1 MALILGAIPK
11 AISSDDEKY
20 KYQFSKEPWVLK
32 NEYIN
37 IDLIQ
42 DHLPSFNY
50 FFTQCELLEESCSE
64 KVFNHVLSKPNLFE
78 SKNAKN
84 LVRAGVP
91 PKYLHDFLLKLFNLS
106 DIKDDNYK
114 SQYEFTFKTH
124 DPKNLDDFVPFFTG
138 FKTFKESLP
147 IHYLNEKGLLVVK
160 EILWMINN
168 TYSNI
173 EFSPIIIQLI
183 SIILIFCNKY
193 ETYEIMLKI
202 LEQDY
207 NLKETSKIR
216 WRLRFNYNDNIKIIT
231 SITECLR
238 EISTISGK
246 ELFEHFQKIHFRPE
260 QLYEDL
266 CFGFFYK
273 HFNFYG
279 MIRLLPFFLLEGV
292 KSIYRLIYAIEKIT
306 KEELEAITQKDKI
319 IKKTRELCN
328 MLENISD
335 LFEISYTFNLTRNNN
350 KYDFQTPPEDKPFIN
365 KRNQYYLPKV
375 IGEGKILTDWE
386 IVHLWEVLPFE
397 FTILDMKLI
406 FKGEKDGYN
415 LKNILQ
421 LEETY
426 SKESNIL
433 FLIETNDDE
442 QFGFSMNHL
451 TMHTDNKFYRPS
463 SSVLISIKPKLKV
476 YTPNNDS
483 EEIIFIDTK
492 TLIFGNGPNG
502 PAIHLDNNLVEG
514 DSYEGGCFN
523 NPSLVGSNNHFKIKK
538 IEIYKL
544 E

>member
-1 MALILGAIPK
+1 MQNYKK
-11 AISSDDEKY
+11 AKTTEDEKFKY
-20 KYQFSKEPWVLK
+20 KFSQESWVQK

-42 DHLPSFNY
+42 DHLPSFEY
-50 FFTQCELLEESCSE
+50 FFNQCELLEESCSE

-106 DIKDDNYK
+106 DIKENNYK
-114 SQYEFTFKTH
+114 TQYEYTFKTH

-168 TYSNI
+168 TYANI

-183 SIILIFCNKY
+183 SIILVFCNKY
-193 ETYEIMLKI
+193 ETYEIMCKL

-216 WRLRFNYNDNIKIIT
+216 WRLRFNYDDNISIIT
-231 SITECLR
+231 SISECLR
-238 EISTISGK
+238 EISTATCK
-246 ELFEHFQKIHFRPE
+246 ELFESFQKIHFRIE

-279 MIRLLPFFLLEGV
+279 MIRLLPFFLLEGI
-292 KSIYRLIYAIEKIT
+292 KSIYRLIYAIEKVL
-306 KEELEAITQKDKI
+306 KEELETVTQRDKV
-319 IKKTRELCN
+319 IKKVRDLCN
-328 MLENISD
+328 SLENISD
-335 LFEISYTFNLTRNNN
+335 LFEISYTFKLTRNNN
-350 KYDFQTPPEDKPFIN
+350 KYDFQEPPKDKPFIN
-365 KRNQYYLPKV
+365 KRNQFYLPK
-375 IGEGKILTDWE
+375 ITGEGKILTDWE
-386 IVHLWEVLPFE
+386 MIHLWEILPFE

-406 FKGEKDGYN
+406 FQGEKDGYN
-415 LKNILQ
+415 LKNIIN
-421 LEETY
+421 LEEIY
-426 SKESNIL
+426 SKNSNIL
-433 FLIETNDDE
+433 FLIETYEDE
-442 QFGFSMNHL
+442 KFGFAMNHL
-451 TMHTDNKFYRPS
+451 TMHTDNKFLRPGTS
-463 SSVLISIKPKLKV
+463 ILISIKPKLKV
-476 YTPNNDS
+476 YNPNNDS
-483 EEIIFIDTK
+483 EEIIYIDSK
-492 TLIFGNGPNG
+492 SLIFGNGPNG
-502 PAIHLDNNLVEG
+502 PAIHLNAELVEG
-514 DSYEGGCFN
+514 DSYGGGCFN
-523 NPSLVGSNNHFKIKK
+523 NPSLVGTNNHFKIKK
-538 IEIYKL
+538 IEIFKL

>member
-1 MALILGAIPK
+1 MNNYKK
-11 AISSDDEKY
+11 AKFSDDEKY
-20 KYQFSKEPWVLK
+20 KYQFSQEPWVIN

-37 IDLIQ
+37 IDLVQ

-50 FFTQCELLEESCSE
+50 FFTQCEQLEESCSE

-106 DIKDDNYK
+106 DIKQNNYK
-114 SQYEFTFKTH
+114 SQYEYTFKTH

-147 IHYLNEKGLLVVK
+147 IHYLNENGLLVVK

-168 TYSNI
+168 TYANI
-173 EFSPIIIQLI
+173 EFSPIIIQLV
-183 SIILIFCNKY
+183 SIILVFCNKY
-193 ETYEIMLKI
+193 ETYEIMCKL

-231 SITECLR
+231 SISECLR
-238 EISTISGK
+238 EISTISCK
-246 ELFEHFQKIHFRPE
+246 ALFEHFLKIHFRPE

-279 MIRLLPFFLLEGV
+279 MIRLLPFFLLEGI
-292 KSIYRLIYAIEKIT
+292 KSVYRLIYAIEKVT
-306 KEELEAITQKDKI
+306 KEELESISQKDKI
-319 IKKTRELCN
+319 IKKARELCN
-328 MLENISD
+328 SLENIND
-335 LFEISYTFNLTRNNN
+335 LFEISYTFKLTRNNN
-350 KYDFQTPPEDKPFIN
+350 KYDFQKPPEEKPFIN

-375 IGEGKILTDWE
+375 TGEGKILTDWE
-386 IVHLWEVLPFE
+386 IIHLWELLPYE

-406 FKGEKDGYN
+406 FQGEKDGYN

-421 LEETY
+421 LEEVY
-426 SKESNIL
+426 SKHSNIL
-433 FLIETNDDE
+433 FLIETYEDE
-442 QFGFSMNHL
+442 KFGFVMNHL
-451 TMHTDNKFYRPS
+451 TMHTDNKYLRPGTS
-463 SSVLISIKPKLKV
+463 ILISIKPEMKM
-476 YTPNNDS
+476 YSPQNDS

-502 PAIHLDNNLVEG
+502 PAIHLSDDLVEG

-523 NPSLVGSNNHFKIKK
+523 NPSLVKTKNHFKIKK
-538 IEIYKL
+538 IEIFKL

>member
-1 MALILGAIPK
+1 MKNYKK
-11 AISSDDEKY
+11 AKTTEDEKFKY
-20 KYQFSKEPWVLK
+20 KFSQESWVQK
-32 NEYIN
+32 NDYIN

-42 DHLPSFNY
+42 DHLPSFEY
-50 FFTQCELLEESCSE
+50 FFNQCEQLEESCSE

-106 DIKDDNYK
+106 DITENNYK
-114 SQYEFTFKTH
+114 TQYEYTFKTH

-168 TYSNI
+168 TYANI

-183 SIILIFCNKY
+183 SIILVFCNKY
-193 ETYEIMLKI
+193 ETYEIMCKL

-216 WRLRFNYNDNIKIIT
+216 WRLRFNYDDNISIIT
-231 SITECLR
+231 SISECLR
-238 EISTISGK
+238 EISTATCK
-246 ELFEHFQKIHFRPE
+246 ELFESFQKIHFRIE

-292 KSIYRLIYAIEKIT
+292 KSIYRLIYAIEKVL
-306 KEELEAITQKDKI
+306 KEELETVTQRDKV
-319 IKKTRELCN
+319 IKRTRDLCN
-328 MLENISD
+328 SLENISD
-335 LFEISYTFNLTRNNN
+335 LFEISYTFKLTRNNN
-350 KYDFQTPPEDKPFIN
+350 KYDFQEPPKDKPFIN
-365 KRNQYYLPKV
+365 KRNQFYLPK
-375 IGEGKILTDWE
+375 ITGEGKILTDWE
-386 IVHLWEVLPFE
+386 TIHLWELLPFE

-406 FKGEKDGYN
+406 FQGEKDGYN
-415 LKNILQ
+415 LKNIIS
-421 LEETY
+421 LEEIY
-426 SKESNIL
+426 SKNSNIL
-433 FLIETNDDE
+433 FLVETYEDE
-442 QFGFSMNHL
+442 KFGFAMNHL
-451 TMHTDNKFYRPS
+451 TMHTDNKFLRPGTS
-463 SSVLISIKPKLKV
+463 MLISIKPKLKV
-476 YTPNNDS
+476 YNPNTDS
-483 EEIIFIDTK
+483 EEIIYIDSK
-492 TLIFGNGPNG
+492 SLIFGNGPNG
-502 PAIHLDNNLVEG
+502 PAIHLNADLVEG
-514 DSYEGGCFN
+514 DSYGGGCFN
-523 NPSLVGSNNHFKIKK
+523 NPSLVGTNNHFKIKK
-538 IEIYKL
+538 IEIFKL

>member
-1 MALILGAIPK
+1 MMNYKK
-11 AISSDDEKY
+11 AKFSDDEKF
-20 KYQFSKEPWVLK
+20 KYQFSQEPWVIN

-50 FFTQCELLEESCSE
+50 FFTQCEKLEESCSE

-91 PKYLHDFLLKLFNLS
+91 PKYLHDFLLKLFNLTN
-106 DIKDDNYK
+106 IKESNYTN
-114 SQYEFTFKTH
+114 QYEYTFKTH

-147 IHYLNEKGLLVVK
+147 IHYLNESGLLVVK
-160 EILWMINN
+160 ELLWMINN
-168 TYSNI
+168 TYANI

-183 SIILIFCNKY
+183 SIILVFCNKY
-193 ETYEIMLKI
+193 ETYEIMCKL

-231 SITECLR
+231 SLSECLR
-238 EISTISGK
+238 EISTISCK

-292 KSIYRLIYAIEKIT
+292 KSFYRLIYAIEKVA
-306 KEELEAITQKDKI
+306 KEELETISQKDKV
-319 IKKTRELCN
+319 IKKARELCN
-328 MLENISD
+328 SLDNISD
-335 LFEISYTFNLTRNNN
+335 LFEISYTFKLTRNNN
-350 KYDFQTPPEDKPFIN
+350 KYDFQKPPEDKPFIN

-375 IGEGKILTDWE
+375 TGEGKILNDWE
-386 IVHLWEVLPFE
+386 IVHLWEMLPYE

-406 FKGEKDGYN
+406 YQGEKDGYN
-415 LKNILQ
+415 LKNILA
-421 LEETY
+421 LEEIYT
-426 SKESNIL
+426 KTSNIL
-433 FLIETNDDE
+433 FLIETYEDE
-442 QFGFSMNHL
+442 IFGFAMNHL
-451 TMHTDNKFYRPS
+451 TMHTDNKYYRPGTS
-463 SSVLISIKPKLKV
+463 ILISIKPEMKL
-476 YTPNNDS
+476 YSPNNDS
-483 EEIIFIDTK
+483 EEIFFFDTK
-492 TLIFGNGPNG
+492 SLIFGNGPNG
-502 PAIHLDNNLVEG
+502 PAIHLNEDLVEG

-523 NPSLVGSNNHFKIKK
+523 NPSLVKTKNHFKIQK

>member
-1 MALILGAIPK
+1 MQNYKK
-11 AISSDDEKY
+11 AKTTEDEKFKY
-20 KYQFSKEPWVLK
+20 KFSQESWVQK

-42 DHLPSFNY
+42 DHLPSFEY
-50 FFTQCELLEESCSE
+50 FFNQCDLLEESCSE

-106 DIKDDNYK
+106 DIKENNYK
-114 SQYEFTFKTH
+114 TQYEYTFKTH

-168 TYSNI
+168 TYANI

-183 SIILIFCNKY
+183 SIILVFCNKY
-193 ETYEIMLKI
+193 ETYEIMCKL

-216 WRLRFNYNDNIKIIT
+216 WRLRFNYDDNISIIT
-231 SITECLR
+231 SISECLR
-238 EISTISGK
+238 EISTATCK
-246 ELFEHFQKIHFRPE
+246 ELFESFQKIHFRIE

-279 MIRLLPFFLLEGV
+279 MIRLLPFFLLEGI
-292 KSIYRLIYAIEKIT
+292 KSIYRLIYAIEKVL
-306 KEELEAITQKDKI
+306 KEELETVTQRDKV
-319 IKKTRELCN
+319 IKKVRDLCN
-328 MLENISD
+328 SLENISD
-335 LFEISYTFNLTRNNN
+335 LFEISYTFKLTRNNN
-350 KYDFQTPPEDKPFIN
+350 KYDFQEPPKDKPFIN
-365 KRNQYYLPKV
+365 KRNQFYLPK
-375 IGEGKILTDWE
+375 ITGEGKILTDWE
-386 IVHLWEVLPFE
+386 MIHLWELLPFE

-406 FKGEKDGYN
+406 FQGEKDGYN
-415 LKNILQ
+415 LKNIIN
-421 LEETY
+421 LEEIY
-426 SKESNIL
+426 SKNSNIL
-433 FLIETNDDE
+433 FLIETYEDE
-442 QFGFSMNHL
+442 KFGFAMNHL
-451 TMHTDNKFYRPS
+451 TMHTDNKYLRPGTS
-463 SSVLISIKPKLKV
+463 LLISIKPKLKV
-476 YTPNNDS
+476 YNPSNDS
-483 EEIIFIDTK
+483 EEIIYIDSK
-492 TLIFGNGPNG
+492 SLIFGNGPNG
-502 PAIHLDNNLVEG
+502 PAIHLNAELVEG
-514 DSYEGGCFN
+514 DSYGGGCFN
-523 NPSLVGSNNHFKIKK
+523 NPSLVGTNNHFKIKK
-538 IEIYKL
+538 IEIFKL

>member
-1 MALILGAIPK
+1 MQNYKK
-11 AISSDDEKY
+11 AKTTEDEKFKY
-20 KYQFSKEPWVLK
+20 KFSQESWVQK

-42 DHLPSFNY
+42 DHLPSFEY
-50 FFTQCELLEESCSE
+50 FFNQCELLEESCSE

-106 DIKDDNYK
+106 DIKENNYK
-114 SQYEFTFKTH
+114 TQYEYTFKTH

-168 TYSNI
+168 TYANI

-183 SIILIFCNKY
+183 SIILVFCNKY
-193 ETYEIMLKI
+193 ETYEIMCKL

-216 WRLRFNYNDNIKIIT
+216 WRLRFNYDDNISIIT
-231 SITECLR
+231 SISECLR
-238 EISTISGK
+238 EISTATCK
-246 ELFEHFQKIHFRPE
+246 ELFESFQKIHFRIE

-279 MIRLLPFFLLEGV
+279 MIRLLPFFLLEGI
-292 KSIYRLIYAIEKIT
+292 KSIYRLIYAIEKVL
-306 KEELEAITQKDKI
+306 KEELETVTQRDKV
-319 IKKTRELCN
+319 IKKVRDLCN
-328 MLENISD
+328 SLENISD
-335 LFEISYTFNLTRNNN
+335 LFEISYTFKLTRNNN
-350 KYDFQTPPEDKPFIN
+350 KYDFQEPPKDKPFIN
-365 KRNQYYLPKV
+365 KRNQFYLPK
-375 IGEGKILTDWE
+375 ITGEGKILTDWE
-386 IVHLWEVLPFE
+386 TIHLWELLPFE

-406 FKGEKDGYN
+406 FQGEKDGYN
-415 LKNILQ
+415 LKNIIN
-421 LEETY
+421 LEEIY
-426 SKESNIL
+426 SKNSNIL
-433 FLIETNDDE
+433 FLIETYEDE
-442 QFGFSMNHL
+442 KFGFAMNHL
-451 TMHTDNKFYRPS
+451 TMHTDNKFLRPGTS
-463 SSVLISIKPKLKV
+463 ILISIKPKLKV
-476 YTPNNDS
+476 YNPNNDS
-483 EEIIFIDTK
+483 EEIIYIDSK
-492 TLIFGNGPNG
+492 SLIFGNGPNG
-502 PAIHLDNNLVEG
+502 PAIHLNAELVEG
-514 DSYEGGCFN
+514 DSYGGGCFN
-523 NPSLVGSNNHFKIKK
+523 NPSLVGTNNHFKIKK
-538 IEIYKL
+538 IEIFKL

>member
-1 MALILGAIPK
+1 MNNYKK
-11 AISSDDEKY
+11 AKFSDDEKY
-20 KYQFSKEPWVLK
+20 KYQFSQESWVIN

-50 FFTQCELLEESCSE
+50 FFTQCEQLEESCSE

-106 DIKDDNYK
+106 DIKENNYK
-114 SQYEFTFKTH
+114 AQYEYTLKTH
-124 DPKNLDDFVPFFTG
+124 DPKNLDDFIPFFTG

-147 IHYLNEKGLLVVK
+147 VHYLNENGLLVVK

-183 SIILIFCNKY
+183 SFILVFCNKY
-193 ETYEIMLKI
+193 ETYEIISKI

-207 NLKETSKIR
+207 NIKETSKIR

-279 MIRLLPFFLLEGV
+279 MVRLLPFFLLEGI
-292 KSIYRLIYAIEKIT
+292 KSVYRLIYAIEKVL

-319 IKKTRELCN
+319 IQKTRELCN
-328 MLENISD
+328 MLENITD
-335 LFEISYTFNLTRNNN
+335 LFEISYTFKLTRNNN
-350 KYDFQTPPEDKPFIN
+350 KYDFQKPPEDQPFTN

-375 IGEGKILTDWE
+375 VGEGNILTDWE
-386 IVHLWEVLPFE
+386 IVHLWEVLPYE
-397 FTILDMKLI
+397 FAILDMKLI
-406 FKGEKDGYN
+406 FQGEKDGYN

-426 SKESNIL
+426 SKVSNIL
-433 FLIETNDDE
+433 FLIETNEDE
-442 QFGFSMNHL
+442 KFGFAMNRL
-451 TMHTDNKFYRPS
+451 TIHTDNKFYRPNTS
-463 SSVLISIKPKLKV
+463 ILISIKPHLKT
-476 YTPNNDS
+476 YSPNNDS
-483 EEIIFIDTK
+483 DEIIYIDTK

-523 NPSLVGSNNHFKIKK
+523 NPSLVGTNNHFKIKK
-538 IEIYKL
+538 IELYKL

>member
-1 MALILGAIPK
+1 MNYKK
-11 AISSDDEKY
+11 AKSSDDEKY
-20 KYQFSKEPWVLK
+20 KYQFSQEVWVLK
-32 NEYIN
+32 NEYID

-42 DHLPSFNY
+42 DNLPSFQY
-50 FFTQCELLEESCSE
+50 FFTQCEQLEESCSE

-78 SKNAKN
+78 SKNAKS
-84 LVRAGVP
+84 LARSGVP

-106 DIKDDNYK
+106 DIKSNNY
-114 SQYEFTFKTH
+114 SNQYKYTFKTH

-147 IHYLNEKGLLVVK
+147 IHYLNESGLLVVK

-168 TYSNI
+168 TYANI

-183 SIILIFCNKY
+183 SLILVFCNKY
-193 ETYEIMLKI
+193 ETYEIMCKI

-231 SITECLR
+231 SISECLR
-238 EISTISGK
+238 EISTVSCK
-246 ELFEHFQKIHFRPE
+246 ELFDHFQKIHFRPE

-279 MIRLLPFFLLEGV
+279 MIRLLPFFLLEGI
-292 KSIYRLIYAIEKIT
+292 KSVYRLIYAIEKVV
-306 KEELEAITQKDKI
+306 KDELENITQKDKI
-319 IKKTRELCN
+319 IKKTRELCKS
-328 MLENISD
+328 LENIQD

-350 KYDFQTPPEDKPFIN
+350 KYDFQKPPEDKPFSD
-365 KRNQYYLPKV
+365 KRNQYYLPKI
-375 IGEGKILTDWE
+375 IGDGNILTDWE
-386 IVHLWEVLPFE
+386 TIHLWEVLPYE

-406 FKGEKDGYN
+406 FKGEKDGYS
-415 LKNILQ
+415 LKNILH
-421 LEETY
+421 LEEIY
-426 SKESNIL
+426 SKNSNIL
-433 FLIETNDDE
+433 FLIETSEDE
-442 QFGFSMNHL
+442 KFGFAMNYL
-451 TMHTDNKFYRPS
+451 TMHTDNKFVRPGTS
-463 SSVLISIKPKLKV
+463 ILVSIKPKMNI

-483 EEIIFIDTK
+483 DEIIYIDSK
-492 TLIFGNGPNG
+492 ALIFGNGPNG
-502 PAIHLDNNLVEG
+502 PAIHLDSDLVGG

-523 NPSLVGSNNHFKIKK
+523 NPCLIKKTNHFKIKK

>member
-1 MALILGAIPK
+1 MQNYKK
-11 AISSDDEKY
+11 AKTTEDEKFKY
-20 KYQFSKEPWVLK
+20 KFSQESWVQK

-42 DHLPSFNY
+42 DHLPSFEY
-50 FFTQCELLEESCSE
+50 FFNQCDLLEESCSE

-106 DIKDDNYK
+106 DIKENNYK
-114 SQYEFTFKTH
+114 TQYEYTFKTH

-168 TYSNI
+168 TYANI

-183 SIILIFCNKY
+183 SIILVFCNKY
-193 ETYEIMLKI
+193 ETYEIMCKL

-216 WRLRFNYNDNIKIIT
+216 WRLRFNYDDNISIIT
-231 SITECLR
+231 SISECLR
-238 EISTISGK
+238 EISTATCK
-246 ELFEHFQKIHFRPE
+246 ELFESFQKIHFRIE

-279 MIRLLPFFLLEGV
+279 MIRLLPFFLLEGI
-292 KSIYRLIYAIEKIT
+292 KSIYRLIYAIEKVL
-306 KEELEAITQKDKI
+306 KEELETVTQRDKV
-319 IKKTRELCN
+319 IKKVRDLCN
-328 MLENISD
+328 SLENISD
-335 LFEISYTFNLTRNNN
+335 LFEISYTFKLTRNNN
-350 KYDFQTPPEDKPFIN
+350 KYDFQEPPKDKPFIN
-365 KRNQYYLPKV
+365 KRNQFYLPK
-375 IGEGKILTDWE
+375 ITGEGKILTDWE
-386 IVHLWEVLPFE
+386 TIHLWELLPFE

-406 FKGEKDGYN
+406 FQGEKDGYN
-415 LKNILQ
+415 LKNIIN
-421 LEETY
+421 LEEIY
-426 SKESNIL
+426 SKNSNIL
-433 FLIETNDDE
+433 FLIETYEDE
-442 QFGFSMNHL
+442 KFGFAMNHL
-451 TMHTDNKFYRPS
+451 TMHTDNKFLRPGTS
-463 SSVLISIKPKLKV
+463 ILISIKPKLKV
-476 YTPNNDS
+476 YNPNNDS
-483 EEIIFIDTK
+483 EEIIYIDSK
-492 TLIFGNGPNG
+492 SLIFGNGPNG
-502 PAIHLDNNLVEG
+502 PAIHLNAELVEG
-514 DSYEGGCFN
+514 DSYGGGCFN
-523 NPSLVGSNNHFKIKK
+523 NPSLVGTNNHFKIKK
-538 IEIYKL
+538 IEIFKL

>member
-1 MALILGAIPK
+1 MKNYKK
-11 AISSDDEKY
+11 AKTTEDEKFKY
-20 KYQFSKEPWVLK
+20 KFSQESWVQK
-32 NEYIN
+32 NDYIN

-42 DHLPSFNY
+42 DHLPSFEY
-50 FFTQCELLEESCSE
+50 FFNQCEQLEESCSE

-106 DIKDDNYK
+106 DITENNYK
-114 SQYEFTFKTH
+114 TQYEYTFKTH

-168 TYSNI
+168 TYANI

-183 SIILIFCNKY
+183 SIILVFCNKY
-193 ETYEIMLKI
+193 ETYEIMCKL

-216 WRLRFNYNDNIKIIT
+216 WRLRFNYDDNISIIT
-231 SITECLR
+231 SISECLR
-238 EISTISGK
+238 EISTATCK
-246 ELFEHFQKIHFRPE
+246 ELFESFQKIHFRIE

-292 KSIYRLIYAIEKIT
+292 KSIYRLIYAIEKVL
-306 KEELEAITQKDKI
+306 KEELETVTQRDKV
-319 IKKTRELCN
+319 IKKTRDLCN
-328 MLENISD
+328 SLENISD
-335 LFEISYTFNLTRNNN
+335 LFEISYTFKLTRNNN
-350 KYDFQTPPEDKPFIN
+350 KYDFQEPPKDKPFLN
-365 KRNQYYLPKV
+365 KRNQFYLPK
-375 IGEGKILTDWE
+375 ITGEGKILTDWE
-386 IVHLWEVLPFE
+386 TIHLWELLPFE

-406 FKGEKDGYN
+406 FQGEKDGYN
-415 LKNILQ
+415 LKNILS
-421 LEETY
+421 LEEIY
-426 SKESNIL
+426 SKNSNIL
-433 FLIETNDDE
+433 FLVETYEDE
-442 QFGFSMNHL
+442 KFGFAMNHL
-451 TMHTDNKFYRPS
+451 TMHTDNKFLRPGTS
-463 SSVLISIKPKLKV
+463 MLISIKPKLKV
-476 YTPNNDS
+476 YNPNTDS
-483 EEIIFIDTK
+483 EEIIYIDSK
-492 TLIFGNGPNG
+492 SLIFGNGPNG
-502 PAIHLDNNLVEG
+502 PAIHLNADLVEG
-514 DSYEGGCFN
+514 DSYGGGCFN
-523 NPSLVGSNNHFKIKK
+523 NPSLVGTNNHFKIKK
-538 IEIYKL
+538 IEIFKL

>member
-1 MALILGAIPK
+1 MQNYKK
-11 AISSDDEKY
+11 AKTTEDEKFKY
-20 KYQFSKEPWVLK
+20 KFSQESWVQK

-42 DHLPSFNY
+42 DHLPSFEY
-50 FFTQCELLEESCSE
+50 FFNQCELLEESCSE

-106 DIKDDNYK
+106 DIKENNYK
-114 SQYEFTFKTH
+114 TQYEYTFKTH

-168 TYSNI
+168 TYANI

-183 SIILIFCNKY
+183 SIILVFCNKY
-193 ETYEIMLKI
+193 ETYEIMCKL

-216 WRLRFNYNDNIKIIT
+216 WRLRFNYDDNISIIT
-231 SITECLR
+231 SISECLR
-238 EISTISGK
+238 EISTTTCK
-246 ELFEHFQKIHFRPE
+246 ELFERFQKIHFRIE

-292 KSIYRLIYAIEKIT
+292 KSIYRLIYAIEKVL
-306 KEELEAITQKDKI
+306 KEELETVTQRDKV
-319 IKKTRELCN
+319 IKKTRDLCN
-328 MLENISD
+328 SLENISD
-335 LFEISYTFNLTRNNN
+335 LFEISYTFKLTRNNN
-350 KYDFQTPPEDKPFIN
+350 KYDFQEPPKDKPFIN
-365 KRNQYYLPKV
+365 KRNQFYLPK
-375 IGEGKILTDWE
+375 ITGEGKILTDWE
-386 IVHLWEVLPFE
+386 TIHLWELLPFE

-406 FKGEKDGYN
+406 FQGEKDGYN
-415 LKNILQ
+415 LKNIIN
-421 LEETY
+421 LEEIY
-426 SKESNIL
+426 SKNSNIL
-433 FLIETNDDE
+433 FLIETYEDE
-442 QFGFSMNHL
+442 KFGFAMNHL
-451 TMHTDNKFYRPS
+451 TMHTDNKFLRPGTS
-463 SSVLISIKPKLKV
+463 ILISIKPKLKV
-476 YTPNNDS
+476 YNPSNDS
-483 EEIIFIDTK
+483 EEIIYIDSK
-492 TLIFGNGPNG
+492 SLIFGNGPNG
-502 PAIHLDNNLVEG
+502 PAIHLNAELVEG
-514 DSYEGGCFN
+514 DSYGGGCFN
-523 NPSLVGSNNHFKIKK
+523 NPSLVGTNNHFKIKK
-538 IEIYKL
+538 IEIFKL

>member
-1 MALILGAIPK
+1 MNNYKK
-11 AISSDDEKY
+11 AKFSDDEKY
-20 KYQFSKEPWVLK
+20 KYQFSQESWVIN

-50 FFTQCELLEESCSE
+50 FFTQCEQLEESCSE

-106 DIKDDNYK
+106 DIKENNYK
-114 SQYEFTFKTH
+114 AQYEYTFKTH
-124 DPKNLDDFVPFFTG
+124 DPKNLDDFIPFFTG

-147 IHYLNEKGLLVVK
+147 IHYLNENGLLVVK

-183 SIILIFCNKY
+183 SFILVFCNKY
-193 ETYEIMLKI
+193 ETYEIISKI

-207 NLKETSKIR
+207 NIKETSKIR

-279 MIRLLPFFLLEGV
+279 MVRLLPFFLLEGI
-292 KSIYRLIYAIEKIT
+292 KSVYRLIYAIEKVL

-319 IKKTRELCN
+319 IQKTRELCN
-328 MLENISD
+328 MLENITD
-335 LFEISYTFNLTRNNN
+335 LFEISYTFKLTRNNN
-350 KYDFQTPPEDKPFIN
+350 KYDFQKPPEDQPFTN

-375 IGEGKILTDWE
+375 VGEGNILTDWE
-386 IVHLWEVLPFE
+386 IIHLWEVLPYE
-397 FTILDMKLI
+397 FAILDMKLI
-406 FKGEKDGYN
+406 FQGEKDGYN

-426 SKESNIL
+426 SKVSNIL
-433 FLIETNDDE
+433 FLIETNEDE
-442 QFGFSMNHL
+442 KFGFVMNRL
-451 TMHTDNKFYRPS
+451 TMHTDNKFYRPNTS
-463 SSVLISIKPKLKV
+463 ILISIKPHLKT
-476 YTPNNDS
+476 YSPNNDS
-483 EEIIFIDTK
+483 DEIIYIDTK

-502 PAIHLDNNLVEG
+502 PAIHLDNNLLEG

-523 NPSLVGSNNHFKIKK
+523 NPSLVGTNNHFKIKK

>member
-1 MALILGAIPK
+1 MK
-11 AISSDDEKY
+11 NYKKVKTTEDEKFKY
-20 KYQFSKEPWVLK
+20 KFSQESWVQK
-32 NEYIN
+32 NDYIN

-42 DHLPSFNY
+42 DHLPSFEY
-50 FFTQCELLEESCSE
+50 FFNQCEQLEESCSE

-106 DIKDDNYK
+106 DITENNYK
-114 SQYEFTFKTH
+114 TQYEYTFKTH

-168 TYSNI
+168 TYANI

-183 SIILIFCNKY
+183 SIILVFCNKY
-193 ETYEIMLKI
+193 ETYEIMCKL

-216 WRLRFNYNDNIKIIT
+216 WRLRFNYDDNISIIT
-231 SITECLR
+231 SISECLR
-238 EISTISGK
+238 EISTATCK
-246 ELFEHFQKIHFRPE
+246 ELFESFQKIHFRIE

-292 KSIYRLIYAIEKIT
+292 KSIYRLIYAIEKVL
-306 KEELEAITQKDKI
+306 KEELETVTQRDKV
-319 IKKTRELCN
+319 IKRTRDLCN
-328 MLENISD
+328 SLENISD
-335 LFEISYTFNLTRNNN
+335 LFEISYTFKLTRNNN
-350 KYDFQTPPEDKPFIN
+350 KYDFQEPPKDKPFIN
-365 KRNQYYLPKV
+365 KRNQFYLPK
-375 IGEGKILTDWE
+375 ITGEGKILTDWE
-386 IVHLWEVLPFE
+386 TIHLWELLPFE

-406 FKGEKDGYN
+406 FQGEIDGYN
-415 LKNILQ
+415 LKNIIS
-421 LEETY
+421 LEEIY
-426 SKESNIL
+426 SKNSNIL
-433 FLIETNDDE
+433 FLVETYEDE
-442 QFGFSMNHL
+442 KFGFAMNHL
-451 TMHTDNKFYRPS
+451 TMHTDNKFLRPGTS
-463 SSVLISIKPKLKV
+463 MLISIKPKLKV
-476 YTPNNDS
+476 YNPNTDS
-483 EEIIFIDTK
+483 EEIIYIDSK
-492 TLIFGNGPNG
+492 SLIFGNGPNG
-502 PAIHLDNNLVEG
+502 PAIHLNADLVEG
-514 DSYEGGCFN
+514 DSYGGGCFN
-523 NPSLVGSNNHFKIKK
+523 NPSLVGTNNHFKIKK
-538 IEIYKL
+538 IEIFKL

>member
-1 MALILGAIPK
+1 MKNYKK
-11 AISSDDEKY
+11 AKTTEDEKFKY
-20 KYQFSKEPWVLK
+20 KFSQESWVQK
-32 NEYIN
+32 NDYIN

-42 DHLPSFNY
+42 DHLPSFEY
-50 FFTQCELLEESCSE
+50 FFNQCEQLEESCSE

-106 DIKDDNYK
+106 DITENNYK
-114 SQYEFTFKTH
+114 TQYEYTFKTH

-168 TYSNI
+168 TYANI

-183 SIILIFCNKY
+183 SIILVFCNKY
-193 ETYEIMLKI
+193 ETYEIMCKL

-216 WRLRFNYNDNIKIIT
+216 WRLRFNYDDNISIIT
-231 SITECLR
+231 SISECLR
-238 EISTISGK
+238 EISTATCK
-246 ELFEHFQKIHFRPE
+246 ELFESFQKIHFRIE

-292 KSIYRLIYAIEKIT
+292 KSIYRLIYAIEKVL
-306 KEELEAITQKDKI
+306 KEELETVTQRDKV
-319 IKKTRELCN
+319 IKKTRDLCN
-328 MLENISD
+328 SLENISD
-335 LFEISYTFNLTRNNN
+335 LFEISYTFKLTRNNN
-350 KYDFQTPPEDKPFIN
+350 KYDFQEPPKDKPFIN
-365 KRNQYYLPKV
+365 KRNQFYLPK
-375 IGEGKILTDWE
+375 ITGEGKILTDWE
-386 IVHLWEVLPFE
+386 TIHLWELLPFE

-406 FKGEKDGYN
+406 FQGEKDGYN
-415 LKNILQ
+415 LKNILS
-421 LEETY
+421 LEEIY
-426 SKESNIL
+426 SKNSNIL
-433 FLIETNDDE
+433 FLVETYEDE
-442 QFGFSMNHL
+442 KFGFAMNHL
-451 TMHTDNKFYRPS
+451 TMHTDNKFLRPGTS
-463 SSVLISIKPKLKV
+463 MLISIKPKLKV
-476 YTPNNDS
+476 YNPNTDS
-483 EEIIFIDTK
+483 EEIIYIDSK
-492 TLIFGNGPNG
+492 SLIFGNGPNG
-502 PAIHLDNNLVEG
+502 PAIHLNADLVEG
-514 DSYEGGCFN
+514 DSYGGGCFN
-523 NPSLVGSNNHFKIKK
+523 NPSLVGTNNHFKIKK
-538 IEIYKL
+538 IEIFKL

>member
-1 MALILGAIPK
+1 MNNYKK
-11 AISSDDEKY
+11 AKFSDDEKY
-20 KYQFSKEPWVLK
+20 KYQFSQESWVIN

-50 FFTQCELLEESCSE
+50 FFTQCEQLEESCSE
-64 KVFNHVLSKPNLFE
+64 KVFNHVLSKPNLFK

-106 DIKDDNYK
+106 DIKENNYK
-114 SQYEFTFKTH
+114 AQYEYTFKTH
-124 DPKNLDDFVPFFTG
+124 DPKNLDDFIPFFTG

-147 IHYLNEKGLLVVK
+147 VHYLNENGLLVVK
-160 EILWMINN
+160 EILWMVNN

-183 SIILIFCNKY
+183 SFILVFCNKY
-193 ETYEIMLKI
+193 ETYEIISKI

-207 NLKETSKIR
+207 NIKETSKIR

-279 MIRLLPFFLLEGV
+279 MVRLLPFFLLEGI
-292 KSIYRLIYAIEKIT
+292 KSVYRLIYAIEKVL

-319 IKKTRELCN
+319 IQKTRELCN
-328 MLENISD
+328 MLENITD
-335 LFEISYTFNLTRNNN
+335 LFEISYTFKLTRNNN
-350 KYDFQTPPEDKPFIN
+350 KYDFQKPPEDKPFTN

-375 IGEGKILTDWE
+375 VGEGNILTDWE
-386 IVHLWEVLPFE
+386 IVHLWEVLPYE

-406 FKGEKDGYN
+406 FQGEKDGYN

-426 SKESNIL
+426 SKVSNIL
-433 FLIETNDDE
+433 FLIETNEDE
-442 QFGFSMNHL
+442 KFGFVMNRL
-451 TMHTDNKFYRPS
+451 TMHTDNKFYRPNTS
-463 SSVLISIKPKLKV
+463 ILISIKPQLKT
-476 YTPNNDS
+476 YSPNNDCD
-483 EEIIFIDTK
+483 EIIYIDTK

-523 NPSLVGSNNHFKIKK
+523 NPSLVGTNNHFKIKK

-544 E
+544 EYFNF

>member
-1 MALILGAIPK
+1 MQNYKK
-11 AISSDDEKY
+11 AKTTEDEKFKY
-20 KYQFSKEPWVLK
+20 KFSQESWVQK
-32 NEYIN
+32 NDYIN

-42 DHLPSFNY
+42 DHLPSFEY
-50 FFTQCELLEESCSE
+50 FFNQCEQLEESCSE

-106 DIKDDNYK
+106 DVKENNYK
-114 SQYEFTFKTH
+114 THYEYTFKNH

-147 IHYLNEKGLLVVK
+147 VHYLNEQGLLVVK

-168 TYSNI
+168 TYANI

-183 SIILIFCNKY
+183 SIILVFCNKY
-193 ETYEIMLKI
+193 ETYEIMCKL

-216 WRLRFNYNDNIKIIT
+216 WRLRFNYDDNISIIT
-231 SITECLR
+231 SISECLR
-238 EISTISGK
+238 EISTATCK
-246 ELFEHFQKIHFRPE
+246 ELFERFQKMHFRIE

-292 KSIYRLIYAIEKIT
+292 KSIYRLIYAIEKVL
-306 KEELEAITQKDKI
+306 KEELETVTQRDKV

-328 MLENISD
+328 SLENISD
-335 LFEISYTFNLTRNNN
+335 LFEISYTFKLTRNNN
-350 KYDFQTPPEDKPFIN
+350 KYDFQEPPKDKPFMN
-365 KRNQYYLPKV
+365 KRNQYYLPK
-375 IGEGKILTDWE
+375 IDGEGKILTDWE
-386 IVHLWEVLPFE
+386 TIHLWELLPFE

-406 FKGEKDGYN
+406 FQGEKDGYN
-415 LKNILQ
+415 LKNIIN
-421 LEETY
+421 LEE
-426 SKESNIL
+426 KFDKNSNIL
-433 FLIETNDDE
+433 FLIETYEDE
-442 QFGFSMNHL
+442 KFGFAMNHL
-451 TMHTDNKFYRPS
+451 TMHTDNKYLRPGTS
-463 SSVLISIKPKLKV
+463 MLISIKPKLKA
-476 YTPNNDS
+476 YSPNTDS
-483 EEIIFIDTK
+483 EEIIYIDSK
-492 TLIFGNGPNG
+492 SLIFGNGPDG
-502 PAIHLDNNLVEG
+502 PAIHLNTELVEG
-514 DSYEGGCFN
+514 DSYGGGCFN
-523 NPSLVGSNNHFKIKK
+523 NPSLVGTNNHFKIKK
-538 IEIYKL
+538 IEIFKL